1 MGNPA
6 LKLTER
12 ILDFFTKA
20 TEMITRVMVVAMV
33 VIMVTGVIAR
43 YAFNRPLGFVDEYVM
58 YLMVGLSVLAANYVL
73 KEKGHIKVDIV
84 TRLLPPRAQAWLL
97 VVTDILS
104 MFAVAII
111 LIQVIS
117 MTALSFETGTISIT
131 ASRTPMGPIQL
142 MLPIGFG
149 LLLVEFLRITVVS
162 IKSAVSFPKS
172 ES

>member
-1 MGNPA
+1 MGNFA
-6 LKLTER
+6 LKLAEQM
-12 ILDFFTKA
+12 LNFFSKS
-20 TEMITRVMVVAMV
+20 TEMIARAMAVVMM
-33 VIMVTGVIAR
+33 VIMVAGVIAR
-43 YAFNRPLGFVDEYVM
+43 YAFNSPLGFVDEYVT

-73 KEKGHIKVDIV
+73 KEKGHIKVDIIV
-84 TRLLPPRAQAWLL
+84 RKLPPRAQAWLL

-111 LIQVIS
+111 MLQVIR

-131 ASRTPMGPIQL
+131 AERTPIGPVQL

-149 LLLVEFLRITVVS
+149 LLLLEFLRTTVIS
-162 IKSAVSFPKS
+162 IKSAVSLPKS